1 MGFINGSTV
10 HLDPSGD
17 LTLFIGEATDTQA
30 TAIVSS
36 RVIRL
41 ASPIWRAMLN
51 PDNSFKESNP
61 ANQEIT
67 FPEDDAEAFMILLNI
82 AHLQFLNV
90 PSNIKNVRKLL
101 NIAILCDKYDTVT
114 LVRPWLP
121 GWNDV
126 ISSIG
131 RDGSI
136 EERLFI
142 SWTFGDVTT
151 FEQITAEL
159 VKDSTTDETGQC
171 LYHSGLI
178 LEHNMPLGLIG
189 ECVSDFVLFLF
200 TANLLCY
207 EESILEARQIA
218 LKSLLQLCYDFI
230 DRFEVNNCRAYSQ
243 QEMCNS
249 MILGSRILELKKVG
263 FWPQRMVVSKYE
275 ASVQSLATQ
284 LLEFSSLS
292 PLTTQ
297 HSFCSGAV
305 IFQDSVHLALRSLP
319 RGMSSSHRT
328 HLAAQQKK

>member
-1 MGFINGSTV
+1 MGFTNGSTV

-36 RVIRL
+36 RAICL

-90 PSNIKNVRKLL
+90 PSNIENVRKLL

-121 GWNDV
+121 RWNDV

-131 RDGSI
+131 RDESF

-151 FEQITAEL
+151 FESITAAL
-159 VKDSTTDETGQC
+159 VKCSTTDETGQC
-171 LYHSGLI
+171 LYYSGII
-178 LEHNMPLGLIG
+178 LEHNMPLGVVG
-189 ECVSDFVLFLF
+189 ECVSGFVLFLF
-200 TANLLCY
+200 SAKVLYN

-218 LKSLLQLCYDFI
+218 LKLLLQLCYDFI
-230 DRFEVNNCRAYSQ
+230 DHFEVNNCRASSQ

-263 FWPQRMVVSKYE
+263 FWPQRMVVSKYK
-275 ASVQSLATQ
+275 ASVLSLAMQ
-284 LLEFSSLS
+284 LLQFSSLG

-297 HSFCSGAV
+297 HHYCNGAAQ
-305 IFQDSVHLALRSLP
+305 FQECVRRELACLP
-319 RGMSSSHRT
+319 SGMSSSHRA
-328 HLAAQQKK
+328 HLTAQQKK